1 MMKEINF
8 YPNRLQ
14 MLQEIERCTASGNL
28 DTLLSYCNS
37 CAYKVLSE
45 TTLVSQCLKCRIQQG
60 ITKIS
65 NAKKKW
71 TATPDH
77 EFLGV
82 C

>member
-1 MMKEINF
+1 MKEINF
-8 YPNRLQ
+8 YPNRIQ
-14 MLQEIERCTASGNL
+14 MLQEIERCTSSSNL
-28 DTLLSYCNS
+28 ETLLSYCNS

-45 TTLVSQCLKCRIQQG
+45 STLVSQCLKCRIQQG

-65 NAKKKW
+65 NAKKW